1 LPRNHHKRQ
10 AGSKPL
16 PTSDSGATGGLRPA
30 NGGLHGA
37 KLFAVNAFLIF
48 HIAAISCWAIPINT
62 PLTDACKNLLRPYF
76 VWSGVFQSWDMFSP
90 NPKSKNVY
98 MEAVVIYKD
107 GSTTMWT
114 FPRME
119 MLSLTERLFKERY
132 RKYEETLSSNQFSGL
147 WPDAARRIARLNN
160 YGASTPRRVMLVL
173 RWSDIIPREDGGY
186 DRGPWNFDVFYSYEV
201 TPEDLR

>member
-1 LPRNHHKRQ
+1 LLRNDHKRE
-10 AGSKPL
+10 ARSKTL
-16 PTSDSGATGGLRPA
+16 PSSDSGTTGGPRPA

-37 KLFAVNAFLIF
+37 KLFAINAFLIF
-48 HIAAISCWAIPINT
+48 HIIAISCWAIPINT
-62 PLTDACKNLLRPYF
+62 PLTDACKNFLRPYF

-98 MEAVVIYKD
+98 LEAVVIYKD
-107 GSTTMWT
+107 GSTRMWT

-119 MLSLTERLFKERY
+119 MLSLTERVFQERY
-132 RKYEETLSSNQFSGL
+132 RKYEEILSSNQFSDL
-147 WPDAARRIARLNN
+147 WPDATRRIARLNN
-160 YGASTPRRVMLVL
+160 YGASPPRRVMLVL

-201 TPEDLR
+201 KPEDLQ